1 MPTAYAS
8 ASFAEVATPLTPRT
22 DWIRVRVSGKINL
35 ALRVGAVR
43 PSGYHPLATVFQSV
57 SLFDEVGVRWAEP
70 GSFSVTTIGD
80 QAGQVPTGRRNVAV
94 QAAMLL
100 AEEYGPHRFGAEIVV
115 RKTIPVAGG
124 MAGGSANAAGALL
137 ACSVLWDLD
146 ISPDELRVLGAQVG
160 ADVPF
165 QLMGGTALGTG
176 RGDELVPVLSRGS
189 YHWVLALSE
198 HELSTPAVFGRF
210 DELNPGRAGDL
221 DMPTE
226 VMNALVGGDAAALG
240 RVLVNDLAPAA
251 TSLRPGL
258 QQVLDAGQELGAL
271 GAIVSGAGPT
281 CAFLAANEADA
292 VDLSVRLSSEGL
304 CRAVRRVTGPVPGA
318 RLITS

>member
-1 MPTAYAS
+1 M
-8 ASFAEVATPLTPRT
+8 ATPLAPEP
-22 DWIRVRVSGKINL
+22 DWVRVRVSGKINL

-57 SLFDEVGVRWAEP
+57 SLFDEVSVRWDEP
-70 GSFSVTTIGD
+70 GRFSVRVAGE
-80 QAGQVPTGRRNVAV
+80 QAGQVPLDGRNLAIK
-94 QAAMLL
+94 AAKLL
-100 AEEYGPHRFGAEIVV
+100 ADHHGPHRFGAEIVI

-146 ISPDELRVLGAQVG
+146 TPPDELRGLGARLG
-160 ADVPF
+160 ADVPV

-176 RGDELVPVLSRGS
+176 RGDELVPVLSRGT

-198 HELSTPAVFGRF
+198 DELSTPAVFGRF
-210 DELNPGRAGDL
+210 DELNPDAPDDL
-221 DMPTE
+221 PMPTD
-226 VMNALVGGDAAALG
+226 VMNALVSGDAVALG
-240 RVLVNDLAPAA
+240 GVLVNDLGAA
-251 TSLRPGL
+251 AASMRPGL
-258 QQVLDAGQELGAL
+258 VRVLDFGRELGAL

-281 CAFLAANEADA
+281 CAFLAANEAAA
-292 VDLSVRLSSEGL
+292 VDLSVQLSSEGL

>member
-1 MPTAYAS
+1 MAS
-8 ASFAEVATPLTPRT
+8 PLAPEA
-22 DWIRVRVSGKINL
+22 DWVRVRVSGKVNL

-43 PSGYHPLATVFQSV
+43 PNGYHPLATVFQSV

-70 GSFSVTTIGD
+70 GRFTVSVVGE
-80 QAGQVPTGRRNVAV
+80 QAGLVPADGRNLAV
-94 QAAMLL
+94 KAAKLL
-100 AEEYGPHRFGAEIVV
+100 AQQYGPHRFGADLVI

-146 ISPDELRVLGAQVG
+146 TPPDELRSFGARLG

-176 RGDELVPVLSRGS
+176 RGDELVPVLSRGT
-189 YHWVLALSE
+189 YHWVLALSDD
-198 HELSTPAVFGRF
+198 ELSTPAVFGRF
-210 DELNPGRAGDL
+210 DELNPDAPADL
-221 DMPTE
+221 PMPTD
-226 VMNALVGGDAAALG
+226 VMNALVAGDAAALG
-240 RVLVNDLAPAA
+240 AALVNDLAPAA
-251 TSLRPGL
+251 ASLRPEL
-258 QQVLDAGQELGAL
+258 SRILDAGRDLGAL

-281 CAFLAANEADA
+281 CAFLAANEAAA
-292 VDLSVRLSSEGL
+292 VDLSVQLSSEGL

-318 RLITS
+318 RLITT

>member
-1 MPTAYAS
+1 MAS
-8 ASFAEVATPLTPRT
+8 PLAPETE
-22 DWIRVRVSGKINL
+22 WVRVRVSGKINL

-43 PSGYHPLATVFQSV
+43 PSGYHPLATVFQAV
-57 SLFDEVGVRWAEP
+57 SLFDEVGVRWDEP
-70 GSFSVTTIGD
+70 GRFTVSIIGD
-80 QAGQVPTGRRNVAV
+80 QADLVPADGSNLAV
-94 QAAMLL
+94 RAAKLL
-100 AEEYGPHRFGAEIVV
+100 ADHYGPHRFGAEITI

-146 ISPDELRVLGAQVG
+146 TPPDELRALGAKLG

-176 RGDELVPVLSRGS
+176 RGDELVPVLSRGT

-198 HELSTPAVFGRF
+198 DELSTPAVFRRF
-210 DELNPGRAGDL
+210 DELNPAAPSEL
-221 DMPTE
+221 PMPTE
-226 VMNALVGGDAAALG
+226 VMNALVSGDANALG
-240 RVLVNDLAPAA
+240 GVLVNDLGPAA
-251 TSLRPGL
+251 ASLRSSLVRTLEVGR
-258 QQVLDAGQELGAL
+258 ELGAL

-281 CAFLAANEADA
+281 CAFLAANEAAA
-292 VDLSVRLSSEGL
+292 VDLSVQLSSEGL

-318 RLITS
+318 RLITT

>member
-1 MPTAYAS
+1 MPTAYAW
-8 ASFAEVATPLTPRT
+8 ASFAEVATPLTPET
-22 DWIRVRVSGKINL
+22 EWIRVRVSGKINL

-70 GSFSVTTIGD
+70 GRFSVTTTGE
-80 QAGQVPTGRRNVAV
+80 QAAQVPSDGRNIAV
-94 QAAMLL
+94 KAAKLL
-100 AEEYGPHRFGAEIVV
+100 ADEYGPRRFGAEIAI

-146 ISPDELRVLGAQVG
+146 ISPDELRVFGAQLG

-198 HELSTPAVFGRF
+198 HELSTPAVFRRF
-210 DELNPGRAGDL
+210 DELNPDAPREL
-221 DMPTE
+221 SMPTD
-226 VMNALVGGDAAALG
+226 VMNALVGGDAHALG
-240 RVLVNDLAPAA
+240 GVLVNDLGPAA
-251 TSLRPGL
+251 ASMRPGL
-258 QQVLDAGQELGAL
+258 ARVLDFGRELGAL

-281 CAFLAANEADA
+281 CAFLAGNEADA
-292 VDLSVRLSSEGL
+292 VDLSVRLSSEGM

-318 RLITS
+318 RLITA